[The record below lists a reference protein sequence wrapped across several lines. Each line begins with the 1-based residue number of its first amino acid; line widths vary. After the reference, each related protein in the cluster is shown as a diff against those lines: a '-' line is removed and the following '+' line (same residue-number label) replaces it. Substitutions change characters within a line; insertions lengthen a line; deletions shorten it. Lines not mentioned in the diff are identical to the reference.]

1 MQKPFKLLEERWCQ
15 INDKLNISQGT
26 SLENYLTKY
35 IKTLKKSVQKLS
47 YNLYEKPKNNNAFS
61 RSKAQYGCKRI
72 ISLLKILFLSVG
84 EIVISSE
91 WHDDDDGVWYWETQ
105 THCEIY
111 TWRCSH
117 FYRRKKNQEGFCFHF
132 PRACYNYILIYLE
145 GNIAA
150 SFVKLILFI
159 KELDLN
165 DENHHRYFGLICSK

>member
-1 MQKPFKLLEERWCQ
+1 MQKPFTLLEERWCQ

-91 WHDDDDGVWYWETQ
+91 WHDDDDGVWYWETDALWNV
-105 THCEIY
+105 HLEML
-111 TWRCSH
+111 S
-117 FYRRKKNQEGFCFHF
+117 FLSEKKKSRR
-132 PRACYNYILIYLE
+132 L
-145 GNIAA
+145 
-150 SFVKLILFI
+150 LFS
-159 KELDLN
+159 L
-165 DENHHRYFGLICSK
+165 SKSLL